1 MLLELASVTNVLV
14 TVATHV
20 IRDLGYAGI
29 LVLIAASGV
38 IGVPGT
44 ELPMLFGGF
53 NVYQHHLTLLGIIVF
68 GVLGDT
74 IGATAAYAIGY
85 YGRRELLERHGSK
98 VHMSPARLATAE
110 RWFERHGTVTIP
122 FSRWIPVAR
131 AAFPY
136 AAGVARMP
144 YLRFVLLATLGSLP
158 WIAGLAI
165 LGREVGSNWV
175 NWRHHLEYVD
185 YAGLALLVFGVLYLL
200 LRRTRPAS
208 EKPSPDVLS

>member
-29 LVLIAASGV
+29 LLLIALSGV
-38 IGVPGT
+38 IGIPGT

-53 NVYQHHLTLLGIIVF
+53 NVYQHHLTLAGIIIF

-74 IGATAAYAIGY
+74 IGATVAYTIGY

-98 VHMSPARLATAE
+98 LHVSPARLANAE
-110 RWFERHGTVTIP
+110 RWFERRGSVTIF

-136 AAGVARMP
+136 AAGVSRMP
-144 YLRFVLLATLGSLP
+144 YPRFALLATLGSIP
-158 WIAGLAI
+158 WIAGFAV

-175 NWRHHLEYVD
+175 TWRHHLEYVD
-185 YAGLALLVFGVLYLL
+185 YAGLALLVGGIVYLI
-200 LRRTRPAS
+200 LRRSRSGSDAS
-208 EKPSPDVLS
+208 TPDAVS